1 MFSTR
6 HRRCHTAD
14 STTAMQRAL
23 KLKASGVAAFCNC
36 LHPCSP
42 CDVVAGSGEDTSE
55 ARPMADTRFGDIFD
69 VLNDDAGGDVVSR
82 YRVVIVA
89 GHVDIE
95 ANKGGKSLVDVLM
108 QHVLGGGVAVVAVGN
123 IGNSTAGV
131 SLTGF
136 VPNGF
141 YSTSRAWSVAPQASS
156 SSSSSSSPPPSSPS
170 SSFTREAL
178 LFAAGSLAPE
188 DPSLNTSTSALV
200 RPTTFLFH
208 KTKRNTSPRSSPSA
222 PDLSLL
228 L

>member
-1 MFSTR
+1 
-6 HRRCHTAD
+6 
-14 STTAMQRAL
+14 
-23 KLKASGVAAFCNC
+23 
-36 LHPCSP
+36 
-42 CDVVAGSGEDTSE
+42 
-55 ARPMADTRFGDIFD
+55 MADTRFGDIFD
-69 VLNDDAGGDVVSR
+69 VLNDDAGADVVSR

-89 GHVDIE
+89 GHVDVE
-95 ANKGGKSLVDVLM
+95 ATKGGKSLVDVLM

-156 SSSSSSSPPPSSPS
+156 SSSSSSS
-170 SSFTREAL
+170 SFTREAL